1 MKLRFKSIRTICA
14 AIMMIAALVVSAAA
28 TDDTSIE
35 DQMAANSAAWWIAY
49 ENGDQETMDAL
60 HAENEALAAELAGEG
75 GEVNYN
81 EGRTMLAGNQDNSQ
95 RSKPVALHGKAGT
108 GRSVQ
113 SRFC

>member
-81 EGRTMLAGNQDNSQ
+81 EGSGSWDITTEDGSHISSSGDGQN
-95 RSKPVALHGKAGT
+95 KG
-108 GRSVQ
+108 
-113 SRFC
+113 